1 MAFACS
7 KQVGIMRE
15 LADFVNGK
23 MTSEGNLGGPVICW
37 VILLA
42 LHLQRLQRLQYLAF
56 FPDQPFVWLFYAR
69 FCGF

>member
-1 MAFACS
+1 MALACS

-15 LADFVNGK
+15 LPDFVNRK
-23 MTSEGNLGGPVICW
+23 MTPDGKLGGAVICW

-42 LHLQRLQRLQYLAF
+42 LHLQNLQRLQYLAF
-56 FPDQPFVWLFYAR
+56 VPDQPFVWLFYAR

>member
-1 MAFACS
+1 MALACS

-23 MTSEGNLGGPVICW
+23 MTLVGNLGGPVICW

-42 LHLQRLQRLQYLAF
+42 LRLQGLQYLAF
-56 FPDQPFVWLFYAR
+56 IPDQPFVWFFYAR

>member
-1 MAFACS
+1 MALACS

-23 MTSEGNLGGPVICW
+23 MTPEGNLGGAVICW

-42 LHLQRLQRLQYLAF
+42 LRLQYLAF
-56 FPDQPFVWLFYAR
+56 IPDQPFVWFFYAR